1 MHVTLKISMD
11 YTTRED
17 YLAQQVALV
26 EIERDAQL
34 VGVLYS
40 INVHEI

>member
-1 MHVTLKISMD
+1 MD

-34 VGVLYS
+34 VSVLYS
-40 INVHEI
+40 INVYEI